1 MYTTA
6 CTTSAFGYFLV
17 TYRHWNKRLEGST
30 WNTEEAKAGVGGTP
44 LFLFVC
50 VFCKIILL
58 KALSL

>member
-6 CTTSAFGYFLV
+6 CTTSAFDYFLV

-30 WNTEEAKAGVGGTP
+30 WNTEEAKADVGGTL

-50 VFCKIILL
+50 V
-58 KALSL
+58 